1 MSNALCRWYHSYSLL
16 PFKCPTSIKYN
27 FNHVYIKSSALFHCK
42 PVLKVSYPNQQNR
55 RVGKVIISSKLF
67 SQQNYSRN
75 LSKSKRKQSKS
86 LFQMWYV
93 LVLKILIPNVVRPRT
108 FPNVVCPMSRCLQ
121 SPNVQCVQM
130 CNSRMCPNVMSRC
143 LQSPNVQVCAY
154 VLVLF
159 QMWYVQCQD
168 ASKVQMCNVSKC
180 ATVENKI

>member
-75 LSKSKRKQSKS
+75 LSKSKRKQSKYPYS
-86 LFQMWYV
+86 NYSRNLSKSKRKQSKYPYS
-93 LVLKILIPNVVRPRT
+93 KCNVV
-108 FPNVVCPMSRCLQ
+108 
-121 SPNVQCVQM
+121 
-130 CNSRMCPNVMSRC
+130 
-143 LQSPNVQVCAY
+143 
-154 VLVLF
+154 
-159 QMWYVQCQD
+159 
-168 ASKVQMCNVSKC
+168 C
-180 ATVENKI
+180 ATVEYPKAVEFEMWTSMFEIQSNLKVKEYFKCNSNVI